1 MMIDIAAVQAGHP
14 ADVRDADAMLHVLY
28 PGAAY
33 EFDAGSASPGV
44 TVFLARDGET
54 AVGLVTATFVHD
66 GWEPCG
72 YIDQLVVRPE
82 YRGRGIGRRLMTEAC
97 NALIKQN
104 AVVVFVTTNTEP
116 AERFYRHLGFGNT
129 GPWLAWAPQGRTSF
143 D

>member
-1 MMIDIAAVQAGHP
+1 MTVDIAAVGA
-14 ADVRDADAMLHVLY
+14 ADVPDADAMLHVLY
-28 PGAAY
+28 PGSPY
-33 EFDAGSASPGV
+33 EFDFRKASPGV
-44 TVFLARDGET
+44 TVFLARSNGT

-82 YRGRGIGRRLMTEAC
+82 FRGRGIGRRLVAAAC
-97 NALIKQN
+97 NRLIEQH
-104 AVVVFVTTNTEP
+104 AVVVFVTTNTET

-129 GPWLAWAPQGRTSF
+129 GPWLAWAPQGRTTF